1 MYELTVIIGRGRV
14 IVGTARGWHLFMEEG
29 FGDGGGGVYVSSQF
43 QNFRQFFVTILMNET
58 HLSNK
63 YNSISNCIID
73 MSSFLPGEIHN
84 TENISYRDFYRNNL
98 ASIFCLKVSR
108 NTPHDNPRCFNLSS
122 KYRFYLYCNL
132 RR

>member
-1 MYELTVIIGRGRV
+1 MYELTVVIGRGRV
-14 IVGTARGWHLFMEEG
+14 IVGTPREWHLFMEEG
-29 FGDGGGGVYVSSQF
+29 YGDGGGVYVSSQF

-58 HLSNK
+58 YLSNK

-73 MSSFLPGEIHN
+73 MSSFLTGEIHN

-122 KYRFYLYCNL
+122 KYRFYLYYNL

>member
-14 IVGTARGWHLFMEEG
+14 IVGTAREWNLFMEEG
-29 FGDGGGGVYVSSQF
+29 YGDGGVYVSSQF

-58 HLSNK
+58 YLSNK

-73 MSSFLPGEIHN
+73 MSSFLTGEIHN

-98 ASIFCLKVSR
+98 TSIFCFKVSR
-108 NTPHDNPRCFNLSS
+108 NTPHDNSRCFNLISS
-122 KYRFYLYCNL
+122 KYRFYLYCNF

>member
-1 MYELTVIIGRGRV
+1 M
-14 IVGTARGWHLFMEEG
+14 
-29 FGDGGGGVYVSSQF
+29 GDGVYVSSQF
-43 QNFRQFFVTILMNET
+43 QNFRQLFVTILMNET
-58 HLSNK
+58 YLSNK
-63 YNSISNCIID
+63 YNSVSNCIID
-73 MSSFLPGEIHN
+73 MSSFLTGEIHN

>member
-14 IVGTARGWHLFMEEG
+14 IVGTARGWHLFIEEG
-29 FGDGGGGVYVSSQF
+29 FGDWGGGVYVSSQF

-58 HLSNK
+58 YLSNK

-73 MSSFLPGEIHN
+73 MSSFLTGEIHN

-122 KYRFYLYCNL
+122 KYRFYLYYNL

>member
-1 MYELTVIIGRGRV
+1 MNELTVIIGRGRV
-14 IVGTARGWHLFMEEG
+14 IVGTARGWHLFIEEG
-29 FGDGGGGVYVSSQF
+29 FGDWGGVYVSSQF

-58 HLSNK
+58 YLSNK

-73 MSSFLPGEIHN
+73 MSSFLTGEIHN

-98 ASIFCLKVSR
+98 TSIFCLKVSR
-108 NTPHDNPRCFNLSS
+108 NTPHDNSRCFNLSS